1 MPQANL
7 LKSVEYFFAPNGRF
21 EPCGMFSSHHI
32 IASCF
37 CALAVIFLVVLQ
49 RKNIIKFNK
58 TKTYKFCAILLTV
71 LETVKISH
79 SFIYGDY
86 YLDAWFPLSYCGLFI
101 FALWMAG
108 FGNNRI
114 KMMGEVFISYG
125 CPCAG
130 IAFLIFPTTSLMIFP
145 IWHYFSLYSLF
156 FHSLMIFVGIVTLSF
171 EKQFTVKSFFNYA
184 VFVIT
189 FSIPAVI
196 INSAF
201 NSNLMNLRE
210 PYNIPI
216 QLLQNIYT
224 SCGICYTL
232 LAVFCYMLVPIV
244 VAFIFRKIKP
254 SISFKPNKRKL

>member
-1 MPQANL
+1 MQQANL
-7 LKSVEYFFAPNGRF
+7 LKLGEYIFAPNGRF
-21 EPCGMFSSHHI
+21 EPCGMFTPNHI
-32 IASCF
+32 IASCV
-37 CALAVIFLVVLQ
+37 CLIVVSALIFLQ
-49 RKNIIKFNK
+49 RKKHIKLNK
-58 TKTYKFCAILLTV
+58 DKTFKFCAMLLTI
-71 LETVKISH
+71 LEVIKISH

-108 FGNNRI
+108 FGHGRI
-114 KMMGEVFISYG
+114 KRMGEVFIAYG

-156 FHSLMIFVGIVTLSF
+156 FHSLMIFIGIFALSF
-171 EKQFTVKSFFNYA
+171 ENRFDLDSFLNYA

-189 FSIPAVI
+189 FAIPSVI
-196 INSAF
+196 SNSTF

-216 QLLQNIYT
+216 QFLQKIYS
-224 SCGICYTL
+224 SCNICYTL
-232 LAVFCYMLVPIV
+232 LVVFGYMLVPIV
-244 VAFIFRKIKP
+244 MAFVFRKIK
-254 SISFKPNKRKL
+254 KPNSL

>member
-1 MPQANL
+1 MPLANL
-7 LKSVEYFFAPNGRF
+7 FKLGEYLFASSGRF
-21 EPCGMFSSHHI
+21 EPCGMFTTHHI
-32 IASCF
+32 IASFIC
-37 CALAVIFLVVLQ
+37 LIAVIALIYLQ
-49 RKNIIKFNK
+49 RKKHSKLNK
-58 TKTYKFCAILLTV
+58 DKAFKFCACLLTI
-71 LETVKISH
+71 LEVIKILH

-108 FGNNRI
+108 FGHGRI
-114 KMMGEVFISYG
+114 KRMGEVFIAYG

-156 FHSLMIFVGIVTLSF
+156 FHSLMIFMGLFTLTFENRFNLDSF
-171 EKQFTVKSFFNYA
+171 LNYA

-189 FSIPAVI
+189 FAIPAVI
-196 INSAF
+196 LNSVF

-216 QLLQNIYT
+216 RFLQDIYS
-224 SCGICYTL
+224 SCGICYTIL
-232 LAVFCYMLVPIV
+232 VVFGYMLIPIIMSFV
-244 VAFIFRKIKP
+244 FKKIKTKFTQLDK
-254 SISFKPNKRKL
+254 IRK